1 MIQSSV
7 LLELKLSSDYNL
19 GKTEA
24 KKGGYQNN
32 SFLEPEK
39 VHFWADF
46 FALFFDNFFYR
57 CYRSWEKR
65 NLDSNSE
72 MLNDVV

>member
-24 KKGGYQNN
+24 KNGGYQNN

-46 FALFFDNFFYR
+46 FALFLITSFTDVTEAGKKETWTAIVR
-57 CYRSWEKR
+57 C
-65 NLDSNSE
+65 
-72 MLNDVV
+72 